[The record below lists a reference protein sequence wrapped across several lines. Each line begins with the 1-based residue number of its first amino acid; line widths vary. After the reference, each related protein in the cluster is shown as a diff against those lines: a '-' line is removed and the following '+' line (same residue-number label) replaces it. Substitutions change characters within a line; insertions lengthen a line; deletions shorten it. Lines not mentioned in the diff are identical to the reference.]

1 MGKGQEKG
9 KKGKVNKPK
18 VSIKDKKKRKQKKET
33 A

>member
-18 VSIKDKKKRKQKKET
+18 LSVKEKKKRKGKKED